1 MAGFSVAG
9 VDRLVFSRL
18 KPTYVLL
25 VSERVCVPLLRRV
38 LSGWLWPRRDAA
50 LAVNLYA
57 YRYRKLV
64 VVHFVYSIPYGLSTG
79 SRGRGQGLQCSQGSV
94 RVEGDF
100 MYTPHTALEISR

>member
-1 MAGFSVAG
+1 M
-9 VDRLVFSRL
+9 VFSRL

-57 YRYRKLV
+57 YRYRKFV
-64 VVHFVYSIPYGLSTG
+64 VVHW
-79 SRGRGQGLQCSQGSV
+79 GRGQGIQCSQGSV